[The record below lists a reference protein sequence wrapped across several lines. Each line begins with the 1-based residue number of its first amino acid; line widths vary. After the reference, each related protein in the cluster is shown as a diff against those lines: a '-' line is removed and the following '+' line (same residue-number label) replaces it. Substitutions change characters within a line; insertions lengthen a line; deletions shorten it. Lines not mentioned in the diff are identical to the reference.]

1 MKADELWNAL
11 ILEGKHDV
19 IEMLQKAEKGEMK
32 GKTIK
37 VKKNHYVFA
46 TNGDTEKAV
55 RQFLELSGVTLEE
68 ID

>member
-11 ILEGKHDV
+11 LLEGKHDI

-32 GKTIK
+32 GKTIQ
-37 VKKNHYVFA
+37 VKKGRYIFA

-55 RQFLELSGVTLEE
+55 RQFLELSGVIMEE